1 MLFEALPLDLA
12 TAVCRSVTTHG
23 DLSRLAGSCRAL
35 SRVVRRMLRDPPWIS
50 TLVLSDDPLAR
61 ARGLGAQDEGEEP
74 LVDVV
79 PVDAEAFHD
88 LEVAGFAVDDVDVM
102 AGGPQGGREGL
113 DDFGAVDFSVKR
125 RDGDEKR
132 RGPL

>member
-1 MLFEALPLDLA
+1 MTIPFEDRPYRPCVGVMLLNRDNLVFAAQRIDQEVEAWQMPQ
-12 TAVCRSVTTHG
+12 G
-23 DLSRLAGSCRAL
+23 G
-35 SRVVRRMLRDPPWIS
+35 I
-50 TLVLSDDPLAR
+50 
-61 ARGLGAQDEGEEP
+61 DEGEEP